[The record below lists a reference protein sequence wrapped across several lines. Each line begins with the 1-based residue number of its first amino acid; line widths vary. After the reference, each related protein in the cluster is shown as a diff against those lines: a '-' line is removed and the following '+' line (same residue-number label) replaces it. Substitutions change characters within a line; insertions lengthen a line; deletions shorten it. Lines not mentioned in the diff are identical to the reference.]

1 MDKKQREKE
10 VLDKTIALARLRGG
24 ESRRNADRVAGSI
37 TQGERPDFV
46 IESDK
51 YNQGLSA
58 VLAVEHFRADHFS
71 ELNRRGGHQDSLAV
85 IERNRAAKIQ
95 QSWSPPSFDSDI
107 PKNVVDAVGESFAK
121 CLEARFKAS
130 YGGYMKSFA
139 DGFNSH
145 VGKLGIYR
153 ANVTERFTPSR
164 EIKAALLIELHSDF
178 SDCFVHDGHR
188 CYKPESGKLLLF
200 DDMVDLLRAQR
211 KNVDY
216 VLFGSY
222 EALKDDLVDAAII
235 RPALLDESLR
245 RNKLPIFRY
254 LGEDRDKPIYGT
266 TRIKPS
272 ATIVDDRIDFEL
284 ERESQG
290 MSMAERLN
298 ACLACLPLVIEAH
311 KNRQSFVTTISM
323 QLLFELYGDVLSRR
337 RRISWNDIGI
347 AQSLLGSEEIE
358 RRTRQ
363 FEENWYPDQK
373 R

>member
-10 VLDKTIALARLRGG
+10 VYNETIALARLRGG
-24 ESRRNADRVAGSI
+24 ESRRNADRIAGNV

-46 IESDK
+46 IELDK
-51 YNQGLSA
+51 YNQESPV

-85 IERNRAAKIQ
+85 IERDRAGKIQ
-95 QSWSPPSFDSDI
+95 QSWNPPSFDSDI
-107 PKNVVDAVGESFAK
+107 PQNVVDAVGESFAK

-130 YGGYMKSFA
+130 YSGYMKSFA
-139 DGFNSH
+139 DGINGH
-145 VGKLGIYR
+145 AGKLGIYR
-153 ANVTERFTPSR
+153 ANVIERFTQSR
-164 EIKAALLIELHSDF
+164 EIKAAFLIELHFDF
-178 SDCFVHDGHR
+178 SDCFVHDSHS

-216 VLFGSY
+216 VLLGSY

-235 RPALLDESLR
+235 RPTLLDESIR

-266 TRIKPS
+266 THIKPS

-290 MSMAERLN
+290 MSMAEHLN
-298 ACLACLPLVIEAH
+298 ACLVCLPLVIEAY
-311 KNRQSFVTTISM
+311 KNGRSFVTTISM
-323 QLLFELYGDVLSRR
+323 QLLLELYGDVLSGR
-337 RRISWNDIGI
+337 RRISWNDIGV
-347 AQSLLGSEEIE
+347 ARSLLGPEEIE